1 MFAIYAIGQ
10 HEIGGGNP
18 AFPYAQHSL
27 ERGRENNMDRLLT
40 LNGKS
45 YKAAEF
51 DLNLICDFEDR
62 GISLDEIGN
71 KMFNVIR
78 QYVAS
83 SMDADVKTAGTAIS
97 EHLKNGGSLED
108 ISDVMSAAMEDSG
121 FFRST
126 SENKNPSGTA
136 RTRKKKSENEEVTS

>member
-1 MFAIYAIGQ
+1 MQKQAKQF
-10 HEIGGGNP
+10 
-18 AFPYAQHSL
+18 SL
-27 ERGRENNMDRLLT
+27 ERGREKNMDRLLT

-45 YKAAEF
+45 YKAADF

-83 SMDADVKTAGTAIS
+83 SMGVDVKTAGMVLS
-97 EHLKNGGSLED
+97 EHLKNGGKLED
-108 ISDVMSAAMEDSG
+108 VSDVMSAAMEDSG
-121 FFRST
+121 FFRAT
-126 SENKNPSGTA
+126 SESKETA
-136 RTRKKKSENEEVTS
+136 TTPRTRKKKSESEEVTS